1 MALRNDLNNTR
12 LREVET
18 KEICQKHYTAVCHR
32 NVEKHPSQ
40 GSCIIY
46 SIDLRRARLVFR
58 HVQCKLYFH
67 AIAHAGHIIFMEQT
81 CPYSVYT
88 VT

>member
-18 KEICQKHYTAVCHR
+18 KEICQKHYTAVCYR

-46 SIDLRRARLVFR
+46 SI
-58 HVQCKLYFH
+58 
-67 AIAHAGHIIFMEQT
+67 EQDWFSDT
-81 CPYSVYT
+81 YSVNPISMPSHMQDTSYSWNGLAHT
-88 VT
+88 VFTQ